1 MTIKELIEKLSAFDG
16 DMNVVFRTTEKFE
29 IDEYETDTISHDH
42 DVEIYESDFIER
54 GVWEVQEVNP
64 YVVIKL
70 DD

>member
-16 DMNVVFRTTEKFE
+16 DMNVVFRTTEEFE

-42 DVEIYESDFIER
+42 DVEIYESDYVVS
-54 GVWEVQEVNP
+54 GAWEITNVAP

-70 DD
+70 ND

>member
-16 DMNVVFRTTEKFE
+16 DMNVVFRTTEEFE
-29 IDEYETDTISHDH
+29 IDEYETDTIPHDH
-42 DVEIYESDFIER
+42 EVEIYKSDYVVS
-54 GVWEVQEVNP
+54 GPWEVKDVAP